1 MGIRD
6 MFTTYK
12 TEPPQLGLWYFVLL
26 GLVFAIIWLSYR
38 YYNRK
43 PYQQLFVGMQA
54 CQLIGLYSWYILTAA
69 PLSESLPFYHCRMAM
84 FALMFLPN
92 RSVYKFYFAL
102 LGTFGSIVAFI
113 YPIFDPYPFPHIT
126 ILSFI
131 IGHLALLGNC
141 LIYLFRYYH
150 TFSMSWQRVV
160 WTTFLMNAFL
170 LVINMLT
177 KGSYGFLTDPPL
189 VGNHGLLLN
198 YLLVSIVLSAAVCL
212 VSDIFKRVEQIK
224 TVTLT

>member
-26 GLVFAIIWLSYR
+26 ELVFAIIWLSYR

-43 PYQQLFVGMQA
+43 PYQRLFIGMQA
-54 CQLIGLYSWYILTAA
+54 CQLIGLYSWYMLTAA
-69 PLSESLPFYHCRMAM
+69 SLSESLPFYHCRMAM

-160 WTTFLMNAFL
+160 WTTFMINAFL

-212 VSDIFKRVEQIK
+212 VSENFKRVEQTK

>member
-1 MGIRD
+1 M
-6 MFTTYK
+6 
-12 TEPPQLGLWYFVLL
+12 
-26 GLVFAIIWLSYR
+26 
-38 YYNRK
+38 
-43 PYQQLFVGMQA
+43 
-54 CQLIGLYSWYILTAA
+54 LTAA

-84 FALMFLPN
+84 FALLFLPN

-131 IGHLALLGNC
+131 VGHLALLGNC

-150 TFSMSWQRVV
+150 TFSISWQRVV